1 MTEPGSDREKE
12 MRTLAARLFFN
23 VEKHGSRFSLTRYVD
38 VPAPVRHENLTLAEV
53 EEVLKAWKLRGLH
66 GG

>member
-1 MTEPGSDREKE
+1 MNESDSYREKAVRE
-12 MRTLAARLFFN
+12 LAARLFFKF
-23 VEKHGSRFSLTRYVD
+23 EKLGGRFTITRSVD

-53 EEVLKAWKLRGLH
+53 EEVLNTWKLRGPH

>member
-12 MRTLAARLFFN
+12 MRKLAARLFFN
-23 VEKHGSRFSLTRYVD
+23 VEKHGSRFTLTRYMD
-38 VPAPVRHENLTLAEV
+38 VPAPVRHKNLTLPEV
-53 EEVLKAWKLRGLH
+53 EEVLKTWKLRGLH